1 MALSKAAKRNIFATS
16 PADPWLVALEITH
29 PDLIEPVR
37 VVNDNLDLVVVQ
49 NDGGP
54 VEVTFAKCSFRLQLF
69 DDIDQQIPKATLS
82 VDNIGRELTQWLEVS
97 QGGKDAKCRILMGL
111 RSELKVP
118 IEAFWPYAAPGYFAE
133 DYVEPLDI
141 NTWNPWEYDIRL
153 DMSSM
158 SIDMIEVSSDLGFKR
173 SFMQPAVARR
183 FDPTNSPGVE

>member
-1 MALSKAAKRNIFATS
+1 MALSNAAKRNIFATS

-29 PDLIEPVR
+29 PDLVEPAR

-97 QGGKDAKCRILMGL
+97 QGGKGAKCRILMGL
-111 RSELKVP
+111 RSEL
-118 IEAFWPYAAPGYFAE
+118 AAPLSDFTGSPP
-133 DYVEPLDI
+133 VRDI

-183 FDPTNSPGVE
+183 FDPTNSPGIE